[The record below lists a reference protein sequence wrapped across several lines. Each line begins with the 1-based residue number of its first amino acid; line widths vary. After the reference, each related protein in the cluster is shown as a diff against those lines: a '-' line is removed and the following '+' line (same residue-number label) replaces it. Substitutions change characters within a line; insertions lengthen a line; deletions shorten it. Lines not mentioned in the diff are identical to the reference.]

1 METKQNPVMETA
13 EERKKWKPIEYV
25 GVVLFV
31 AFIACIFFAHE
42 QFSGAFSAMFA
53 KSFKMFEFYL
63 FGTSMLGAT
72 IVVSVMT
79 GRILERLGFTD
90 ALMRIFLP
98 IMKYI
103 KVNAAVCVGIIYN
116 ILGDV
121 NAAGRIA
128 GPVVMKAGCT
138 KDEQKIAVATLC
150 NAPCS
155 FSIIVLGIIALSG
168 AGINPAPVVIVG
180 LLLPIILIPAFLRL
194 FWRDTKAADI
204 KDLPRFTPNTGVM
217 DLIFGSTREGVN
229 TVLLIILPAGC
240 AVYAIIGLLEYIGVW
255 HFVTD
260 FFGWIF
266 PLIGIEP
273 VTGLQTITVAGTLA
287 MKTLG
292 TMIPAATAEAVAAN
306 ANAGLLSAALA
317 DPAMIAATKKLI
329 VGSFVLA
336 NSSWPVQVPLGQ
348 IPAVWSGV
356 TDLKNGEIIT
366 AALIGCFIRLIYAAL
381 CAQLF
386 GLFF

>member
-1 METKQNPVMETA
+1 MENKEKTTVVENA
-13 EERKKWKPIEYV
+13 EDRKKWKPIEWV
-25 GVVLFV
+25 GLALFI
-31 AFIACIFFAHE
+31 AFLACIFFAHE
-42 QFSGAFSAMFA
+42 QFSGAFNAMFA
-53 KSFKMFEFYL
+53 KAYKMFEFYL
-63 FGTSMLGAT
+63 FGSSMLGAT
-72 IVVSVMT
+72 IVVSIMT

-98 IMKYI
+98 IMKYLKI
-103 KVNAAVCVGIIYN
+103 NAAVCVGIIYN

-138 KDEQKIAVATLC
+138 KDEQKIAIATLT

-155 FSIIVLGIIALSG
+155 FSIIVLGIIALST
-168 AGINPAPVVIVG
+168 AGINPFPVLIVG
-180 LLLPIILIPAFLRL
+180 IFLPIFLVPAFLRL
-194 FWRDTKAADI
+194 FWRDTHAADI

-217 DLIFGSTREGVN
+217 DLIFGSAREGVT
-229 TVLLIILPAGC
+229 TVITLILPAGC
-240 AVYAIIGLLEYIGVW
+240 AVFAIVGLLEYFGIW
-255 HFVTD
+255 QIFTD
-260 FFGWIF
+260 SLGG
-266 PLIGIEP
+266 LLQVIGIEP
-273 VTGLQTITVAGTLA
+273 TTGIQTITVAGTLA

-292 TMIPAATAEAVAAN
+292 GMVSPATADAA
-306 ANAGLLSAALA
+306 AGALYEVLA
-317 DPAMIAATKKLI
+317 DPAVKKLL

-336 NSSWPVQVPLGQ
+336 NSSWPIQVPLGQ

-356 TDLKNGEIIT
+356 VDLKTREIMG
-366 AALIGCFIRLIYAAL
+366 AALIGCVIRLIYAAL

>member
-1 METKQNPVMETA
+1 MENKEKTTVVENA
-13 EERKKWKPIEYV
+13 EDRKKWKPIEWV
-25 GVVLFV
+25 GLALFI
-31 AFIACIFFAHE
+31 AFLACIFFAHE
-42 QFSGAFSAMFA
+42 QFSGAFNAMFA
-53 KSFKMFEFYL
+53 KAYKMFEFYL
-63 FGTSMLGAT
+63 FGGSMLGAT
-72 IVVSVMT
+72 IVVSIMT

-98 IMKYI
+98 IMKYLKI
-103 KVNAAVCVGIIYN
+103 NAAVCVGIIYN

-138 KDEQKIAVATLC
+138 KDEQKIAIATLT

-155 FSIIVLGIIALSG
+155 VSIIVLGNLALST
-168 AGINPAPVVIVG
+168 AGINPFPVLIVG
-180 LLLPIILIPAFLRL
+180 IFLPIFLVPAFLRL
-194 FWRDTKAADI
+194 FWRDTHAADI

-217 DLIFGSTREGVN
+217 DLIFGSAREGVT
-229 TVLLIILPAGC
+229 TVITLILPAGC
-240 AVYAIIGLLEYIGVW
+240 AVFAIVGLLEYFGIW
-255 HFVTD
+255 QIFTD
-260 FFGWIF
+260 SLGG
-266 PLIGIEP
+266 LLQVIGIEP
-273 VTGLQTITVAGTLA
+273 TTGIQTITVAGTLA

-292 TMIPAATAEAVAAN
+292 GMVSPATADAA
-306 ANAGLLSAALA
+306 AGALYEVLA
-317 DPAMIAATKKLI
+317 DPAVKKLL

-336 NSSWPVQVPLGQ
+336 NSSWPIQVPLGQ

-356 TDLKNGEIIT
+356 VDLKTREIMG
-366 AALIGCFIRLIYAAL
+366 AALIGCVIRLIYAAL

>member
-1 METKQNPVMETA
+1 MENKEKTNVVETA
-13 EERKKWKPIEYV
+13 EDRKKWKPIEWV
-25 GVVLFV
+25 GLVLFI
-31 AFIACIFFAHE
+31 AFLACIFFAHE
-42 QFSGAFSAMFA
+42 QFSGAFNAMFA
-53 KSFKMFEFYL
+53 KAYKMFEFYL
-63 FGTSMLGAT
+63 FGSSMLGAT
-72 IVVSVMT
+72 IVVSIMT

-98 IMKYI
+98 IMKYLKI
-103 KVNAAVCVGIIYN
+103 NAAVCVGIIYN

-138 KDEQKIAVATLC
+138 RDEQKIAIATLT

-155 FSIIVLGIIALSG
+155 FSIIVLGIIALST
-168 AGINPAPVVIVG
+168 AGINPFPVLIVG
-180 LLLPIILIPAFLRL
+180 IFLPIFIVPAFLRL
-194 FWRDTKAADI
+194 FWRDTHAADI

-217 DLIFGSTREGVN
+217 DLIFGSAREGVT
-229 TVLLIILPAGC
+229 TVITLILPAGC
-240 AVYAIIGLLEYIGVW
+240 AVFAIVGLLEY
-255 HFVTD
+255 
-260 FFGWIF
+260 FGIWQVF
-266 PLIGIEP
+266 TNSLGGLLQVMGIEP
-273 VTGLQTITVAGTLA
+273 TTGIQTITVAGTLA

-292 TMIPAATAEAVAAN
+292 GMVSPATADAA
-306 ANAGLLSAALA
+306 AGALFEVLA
-317 DPAMIAATKKLI
+317 DPAVKKLL

-336 NSSWPVQVPLGQ
+336 NSSWPIQVPLGQ

-356 TDLKNGEIIT
+356 VDLKTREIMS
-366 AALIGCFIRLIYAAL
+366 AAIIGCVIRLVYAAL

>member
-1 METKQNPVMETA
+1 MENKEKTTVVENA
-13 EERKKWKPIEYV
+13 EDRKKWKPIEWV
-25 GVVLFV
+25 GLALFI
-31 AFIACIFFAHE
+31 AFLACIFFAHE
-42 QFSGAFSAMFA
+42 QFSGAFNAMFA
-53 KSFKMFEFYL
+53 KAYKMFEFYL
-63 FGTSMLGAT
+63 FGSSMLGAT
-72 IVVSVMT
+72 IVVSIMT

-98 IMKYI
+98 IMKYLKI
-103 KVNAAVCVGIIYN
+103 NAAVCVGIIYN

-138 KDEQKIAVATLC
+138 KDEQKIAIATLT

-155 FSIIVLGIIALSG
+155 FSIIVLGIIALST
-168 AGINPAPVVIVG
+168 AGINPFPVLIVG
-180 LLLPIILIPAFLRL
+180 IFLPIFLVPAFLRL
-194 FWRDTKAADI
+194 FWRDTHAADI

-217 DLIFGSTREGVN
+217 DLIFGSSREGVT
-229 TVLLIILPAGC
+229 TVITLILPAGC
-240 AVYAIIGLLEYIGVW
+240 AVFAIVGLLEYFGIW
-255 HFVTD
+255 QIFTD
-260 FFGWIF
+260 SLGG
-266 PLIGIEP
+266 LLQVIGIEP
-273 VTGLQTITVAGTLA
+273 TTGIQTITVAGTLA

-292 TMIPAATAEAVAAN
+292 GMVSPATADAA
-306 ANAGLLSAALA
+306 AGALYEVLA
-317 DPAMIAATKKLI
+317 DPAVKKLL

-336 NSSWPVQVPLGQ
+336 NSSWPIQVPLGQ

-356 TDLKNGEIIT
+356 VDLKTREIMG
-366 AALIGCFIRLIYAAL
+366 AALIGCVIRLIYAAL

>member
-1 METKQNPVMETA
+1 MENKQNPVVETGEQRA
-13 EERKKWKPIEYV
+13 KWKPIEYV
-25 GVVLFV
+25 GLVLFI

-79 GRILERLGFTD
+79 GRVLERLGFTD

-138 KDEQKIAVATLC
+138 KDEQKIAIATLC

-155 FSIIVLGIIALSG
+155 FSIIVLGIIALST
-168 AGINPAPVVIVG
+168 ADINPAPVIIVG
-180 LLLPIILIPAFLRL
+180 LLLPIVLIPAFLRL

-204 KDLPRFTPNTGVM
+204 RDLPRFTPNTGVM

-240 AVYAIIGLLEYIGVW
+240 AVYAIIGLFEYIGIWQYVNK
-255 HFVTD
+255 
-260 FFGWIF
+260 FFELIF
-266 PLIGIEP
+266 PIIGIEP

-292 TMIPAATAEAVAAN
+292 TMVAPAAGEIAEGALFASLAN
-306 ANAGLLSAALA
+306 
-317 DPAMIAATKKLI
+317 PAMVASVKKLL

-366 AALIGCFIRLIYAAL
+366 AALIGCFIRLVYAAL

>member
-1 METKQNPVMETA
+1 MENKEKTTVVENA
-13 EERKKWKPIEYV
+13 EDRKKWKPIEWV
-25 GVVLFV
+25 GLALFI
-31 AFIACIFFAHE
+31 AFLACIFFAHE
-42 QFSGAFSAMFA
+42 QFSGAFNAMFA
-53 KSFKMFEFYL
+53 KAYKMFEFYL
-63 FGTSMLGAT
+63 FGGSMLGAT
-72 IVVSVMT
+72 IVVSIMT

-98 IMKYI
+98 IMKYLKI
-103 KVNAAVCVGIIYN
+103 NAAVCVGIIYN

-138 KDEQKIAVATLC
+138 KDEQKIAIATLT

-155 FSIIVLGIIALSG
+155 FSIIVLGIIALST
-168 AGINPAPVVIVG
+168 AGINPFPVLIVG
-180 LLLPIILIPAFLRL
+180 IFLPIFLVPAFLRL
-194 FWRDTKAADI
+194 FWRDTHAADI

-217 DLIFGSTREGVN
+217 DLIFGSAREGVT
-229 TVLLIILPAGC
+229 TVITLILPAGC
-240 AVYAIIGLLEYIGVW
+240 AVFAIVGLLEYFGIW
-255 HFVTD
+255 QIFTD
-260 FFGWIF
+260 SLGG
-266 PLIGIEP
+266 LLQVIGIEP
-273 VTGLQTITVAGTLA
+273 TTGIQTITVAGTLA

-292 TMIPAATAEAVAAN
+292 GMVSPATADAA
-306 ANAGLLSAALA
+306 AGALYEVLA
-317 DPAMIAATKKLI
+317 DPAVKKLL

-336 NSSWPVQVPLGQ
+336 NSSWPIQVPLGQ

-356 TDLKNGEIIT
+356 VDLKTREIMG
-366 AALIGCFIRLIYAAL
+366 AALIGCVIRLIYAAL